1 MTAGGYYKDWVNDIK
16 KNTLSYINKLMTG
29 NITVAQAHAERDI
42 IVSAFNEL
50 AEVLEGVNEER
61 TKAQR
66 ELFKTQEELRRLT
79 KN

>member
-1 MTAGGYYKDWVNDIK
+1 MTPGGYYKDWVNDIK

-66 ELFKTQEELRRLT
+66 ELFKTQEKLRRLT

>member
-1 MTAGGYYKDWVNDIK
+1 MTGYYKGWVNDIK

-42 IVSAFNEL
+42 LVSAFNDL
-50 AEVLEGVNEER
+50 ADALEGVNEER

-66 ELFKTQEELRRLT
+66 DLIKAQAEIRRLT

>member
-1 MTAGGYYKDWVNDIK
+1 MTPGGYYKDWVNDIK

-42 IVSAFNEL
+42 MVSAFNEL

>member
-1 MTAGGYYKDWVNDIK
+1 MGTYW
-16 KNTLSYINKLMTG
+16 KNYVAEKRRKVIEAYNKLMKG
-29 NITVAQAHAERDI
+29 NISVSQAHAERDI

>member
-1 MTAGGYYKDWVNDIK
+1 MTGYYKDWVNDIK

>member
-1 MTAGGYYKDWVNDIK
+1 MTPGGYYKDWVNDIK